1 MRIFQ
6 PIISGSAVITG
17 NLEVAQGIT
26 GSLFGTASYAITAS
40 YVSPTF
46 ISASAA
52 AAGFGGA
59 TVSASYAS
67 TASYYGGNVIS
78 ASYALTA
85 SYVNTL
91 NQNVLIV
98 NSLTIG
104 TSSLG
109 SNENT
114 LVLGP
119 SPAGGTG
126 EGGQILLQASGGLYT
141 SASMW
146 DNYQNSTRLL
156 RGTNAGS
163 DAMVASFNMHT
174 KQVQFPAY
182 TNASAFVGTATAN
195 LAVDSGGNII
205 TVSTSG
211 GTVFP
216 YTGNAVITGSLTA
229 TTAIYAQANGAMYFR
244 GGDDVE
250 LWDINI
256 SNHLGIYGQQDATVA
271 SVKLGSGGGVISGK
285 SGNIGIGT
293 INPTSASLTV
303 NGNVWATSYTGSLFG
318 SASYALTASYALNGG
333 GGSTN
338 TGSLLVTASVS
349 NNTIT
354 FTKGDA
360 STFAITVNSG
370 SLFGTASWAQN
381 AVTASYV
388 LNSISSSYSATAS
401 YVNTLNQNVI
411 VNGAVTASY
420 IIVSGS
426 GSNVNRLLVIGSGSN
441 IPLFTVQGSSGEL
454 FSITDSLTGSLFSVN
469 DISGLPIIEAFSDG
483 IVTIGNPTAPSL
495 YTTVKVTSVVGN
507 NTIYSIPTSSYDGAW
522 FEYTIKSGSNARA
535 GQLMSIWGN
544 GGNVRFT
551 ETTTTD
557 IGSTSGV
564 AFTAILSGANLLITG
579 STSTANWTIKGIV
592 RSI

>member
-1 MRIFQ
+1 M
-6 PIISGSAVITG
+6 PNWKKIITSGSDATLNSLNVT
-17 NLEVAQGIT
+17 NGIT
-26 GSLFGTASYAITAS
+26 GSLYGSSSYAITAS
-40 YVSPTF
+40 YTLTAVSSSF
-46 ISASAA
+46 AS
-52 AAGFGGA
+52 
-59 TVSASYAS
+59 
-67 TASYYGGNVIS
+67 
-78 ASYALTA
+78 TA

-104 TSSLG
+104 TSSIG

-126 EGGQILLQASGGLYT
+126 EGGQLLLQASGGLYT

-174 KQVQFPAY
+174 KQMQLPAY

-211 GTVFP
+211 GSVFP

-244 GGDDVE
+244 GGDDAE

-303 NGNVWATSYTGSLFG
+303 NGNVWATSYTGSILG
-318 SASYALTASYALNGG
+318 TASYATQALTSSYALTASYALNGG
-333 GGSTN
+333 GGAAFPYTGSAII
-338 TGSLLVTASVS
+338 TGSLILTGSATITNNLTASAAL
-349 NNTIT
+349 I
-354 FTKGDA
+354 
-360 STFAITVNSG
+360 
-370 SLFGTASWAQN
+370 
-381 AVTASYV
+381 
-388 LNSISSSYSATAS
+388 
-401 YVNTLNQNVI
+401 
-411 VNGAVTASY
+411 
-420 IIVSGS
+420 SGS
-426 GSNVNRLLVIGSGSN
+426 GVNRLIVVGSGSAS
-441 IPLFTVQGSSGEL
+441 PLFTVQGSVGEL
-454 FSITDSLTGSLFSVN
+454 FSVTDSLSGSLFSVN

-495 YTTVKVTSVVGN
+495 YTTVKTTSVAGN

-535 GQLMSIWGN
+535 GQIMAIWGN
-544 GGNVRFT
+544 GGNVNFT